1 MALPTSISSQLSLP
15 AIAAPMFLVSGPEL
29 VAACC
34 SNGVIGSFPTINA
47 RSTDVL
53 ESWLA
58 SLEDAKAQHPHWA
71 PVAANLVVHKTNP
84 RLQDDVDLLVKY
96 QTPIVITSVGNPKEV
111 VDAVHSY
118 GGQVYADIVSIRHAE
133 KAIASGVDGL
143 ILLCAGSGG
152 QTGWAN
158 PFAFT
163 RAVRAMFDGVI
174 VLAGG
179 VTDGVAIRAAQMLGA
194 DLVYMG
200 TRFIAASESMAQDAY
215 RKMLVDAKMDDILLT
230 RAFTGLDA
238 NMLIPS
244 IQAAGLDPDNLP
256 VREHGSV
263 EVTTDLNPDMQH
275 KKRWKDIWSAGHGVG
290 GIQTVSSAKTIIDQ
304 LKAEYTSAVQG

>member
-58 SLEDAKAQHPHWA
+58 SLEDAKTQHPHWA

-96 QTPIVITSVGNPKEV
+96 QTPIVITSVGNPKDV
-111 VDAVHSY
+111 VEAVHSY

-244 IQAAGLDPDNLP
+244 IQAAGLDPNNLP
-256 VREHGSV
+256 IREHGSV

-290 GIQTVSSAKTIIDQ
+290 GIQTVSSAKMIIDQ
-304 LKAEYTSAVQG
+304 LKAEYTAAGQG

>member
-1 MALPTSISSQLSLP
+1 MALPAPISSQLSLP

-58 SLEDAKAQHPHWA
+58 SLEDAKTQHPHWA

-96 QTPIVITSVGNPKEV
+96 QTPIVITSVGNPKDV

-118 GGQVYADIVSIRHAE
+118 GGQVYADIVTIRHAE

-163 RAVRAMFDGVI
+163 RAVRAMFDGLI

-179 VTDGVAIRAAQMLGA
+179 ITDGVAIRAAQMLGA

-215 RKMLVDAKMDDILLT
+215 RHMLVDAKMDDVLLT